1 MSAKCKTEFSISEA
15 VGRGRIMSVMDDTMT
30 KAAKYDKLMAELK
43 AKLECPVCL
52 AVPTE
57 GQMFACPRGHLVC
70 GSCRVKMTAK
80 MQEDCPVCRELMGN
94 NKSLP
99 RSV

>member
-57 GQMFACPRGHLVC
+57 GADARLSKGAPCLWIVQG
-70 GSCRVKMTAK
+70 
-80 MQEDCPVCRELMGN
+80 
-94 NKSLP
+94 
-99 RSV
+99 